1 MSVGQRKDPILGYN
15 FAVTLQDSSTA
26 VATISVAIG
35 LAPQAGFSECSGLEL
50 SMQPE
55 EYKQGGE
62 NNTVRKFPS
71 RVAWTNIKLR
81 RGIAVSN
88 DLWEWF
94 YSFVEG
100 RGKRRDGI
108 ISLRNDQQEAVRVWK
123 FVRGLPVKYSGPS
136 LNAGQSQVAIEEIE
150 IAHEGL
156 KTLSATG
163 GKLTEAVANVVGA
176 IQSL

>member
-1 MSVGQRKDPILGYN
+1 VSIRSDPVLGYN

-26 VATISVAIG
+26 VATIAISLN
-35 LAPQAGFSECSGLEL
+35 LAPQAGFSECSGLE
-50 SMQPE
+50 MTMTPE

-62 NNTVRKFPS
+62 NRTVRKFPS
-71 RVAWTNIKLR
+71 RITWTNLKLR

-108 ISLRNDQQEAVRVWK
+108 ISLRNDRQEAVRVWK
-123 FVRGLPVKYSGPS
+123 FMRGLPIKYSGPS
-136 LNAGQSQVAIEEIE
+136 MNAGQGQVAIEEIE
-150 IAHEGL
+150 IAHEGI
-156 KTLSATG
+156 KMLSATG
-163 GKLTEAVANVVGA
+163 GKLVETVGNIVGA

>member
-1 MSVGQRKDPILGYN
+1 MSVGQRADPVLGYN

-26 VATISVAIG
+26 VATISISLG
-35 LAPQAGFSECSGLEL
+35 LAPQAGFSECSGLEI
-50 SMQPE
+50 SMPAE

-62 NNTVRKFPS
+62 NNTVLKFPS
-71 RVAWTNIKLR
+71 RVTWTNLKLR

-94 YSFVEG
+94 YGFVEG

-108 ISLRNDQQEAVRVWK
+108 ISLRNDQQEAIRVWK
-123 FVRGLPVKYSGPS
+123 FVRGFPVKYGGPS
-136 LNAGQSQVAIEEIE
+136 MNAGQSQVAIEEIE
-150 IAHEGL
+150 IAHEGI
-156 KTLSATG
+156 KVLSATG
-163 GKLTEAVANVVGA
+163 GKLVETVANVVGA